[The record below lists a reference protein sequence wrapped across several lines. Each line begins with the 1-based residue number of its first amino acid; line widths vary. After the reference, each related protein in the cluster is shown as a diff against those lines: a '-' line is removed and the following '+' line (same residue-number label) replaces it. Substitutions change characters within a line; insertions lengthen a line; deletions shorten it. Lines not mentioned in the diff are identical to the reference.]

1 MLDWDQKFLQLV
13 EDNKMTAYM
22 YNRYVDDTTN
32 GMKALAPG
40 MRWGEDEQAM
50 VFLPHLVDE
59 DKERAADERTMREV
73 VRMGSSIDPSIQLTG
88 DCPSI
93 NESGKMPAL
102 DTQVWVEENKVMY
115 EHFRKPMA
123 NMFLMLE
130 KSAMPAQMKRNV
142 LTQEVVRIRRNIHPD
157 LPWET
162 TVKHLNNFNE
172 RMRMSGYKENY
183 RFQIIKSGVEGFDK
197 MLEREANEGVPIN
210 KPRTYEEDQRQKK
223 KYSKK
228 KNWVSA

>member
-1 MLDWDQKFLQLV
+1 MTRAVARLIMLDWDQKFLQLV

-22 YNRYVDDTTN
+22 YNRYVDDTAN

-59 DKERAADERTMREV
+59 DMEKAADERTMREV

-102 DTQVWVEENKVMY
+102 DTQVWVEENKVKY

-172 RMRMSGYKENY
+172 RMRMVD
-183 RFQIIKSGVEGFDK
+183 IKGTTG
-197 MLEREANEGVPIN
+197 
-210 KPRTYEEDQRQKK
+210 
-223 KYSKK
+223 SK
-228 KNWVSA
+228 